1 MRTAHFLS
9 SYLLREISK
18 QWRWEEVMGLFK
30 SKGRTIMNYE
40 FVYEE
45 EFLIIKLS
53 GSAEVNERLLT
64 KESLTP
70 YLQQSHQK
78 VIIDL
83 ENLAKNGGVY
93 IIGVLNTIKKEFQ
106 LLDGEVK
113 LCSLKPELYRYFQE
127 NRLDQIFDIGQSVES
142 TKQSFKERNNDS

>member
-1 MRTAHFLS
+1 
-9 SYLLREISK
+9 
-18 QWRWEEVMGLFK
+18 MGLFK
-30 SKGRTIMNYE
+30 SKGRSIMNYE

-45 EFLIIKLS
+45 DFLIIKLS
-53 GSAEVNERLLT
+53 GTVEVNERLLA

-83 ENLAKNGGVY
+83 KNLAENGGVY

-127 NRLDQIFDIGQSVES
+127 NRLDQIFDIGQSVELI
-142 TKQSFKERNNDS
+142 KESFMERNNDS

>member
-1 MRTAHFLS
+1 
-9 SYLLREISK
+9 
-18 QWRWEEVMGLFK
+18 
-30 SKGRTIMNYE
+30 MNYE

-83 ENLAKNGGVY
+83 ENLAENGGVY

-127 NRLDQIFDIGQSVES
+127 NRLDQIFDIGQSIEQI
-142 TKQSFKERNNDS
+142 KLSFKERGNAV

>member
-1 MRTAHFLS
+1 MD
-9 SYLLREISK
+9 
-18 QWRWEEVMGLFK
+18 
-30 SKGRTIMNYE
+30 YE
-40 FVYEE
+40 FVYSGG
-45 EFLIIKLS
+45 FLIIKLS
-53 GSAEVNERLLT
+53 GAAGVNERLLV

-83 ENLAKNGGVY
+83 ENLAENGGVY

-127 NRLDQIFDIGQSVES
+127 NRLDQIFDIGQSVELI
-142 TKQSFKERNNDS
+142 KQSFKERNNDR

>member
-1 MRTAHFLS
+1 
-9 SYLLREISK
+9 
-18 QWRWEEVMGLFK
+18 
-30 SKGRTIMNYE
+30 MNYE
-40 FVYEE
+40 FAYEE
-45 EFLIIKLS
+45 DFLIIKLS

-83 ENLAKNGGVY
+83 ENLAENGEVY
-93 IIGVLNTIKKEFQ
+93 IIGILNTIKKEFQ
-106 LLDGEVK
+106 LLEGEVK

-127 NRLDQIFDIGQSVES
+127 NRLDQIFDISQSVES
-142 TKQSFKERNNDS
+142 TKQSFKERSNDG